1 MKAITPDGKVLEGR
15 EAVLALK
22 EGRAI
27 PLPSTRKPE
36 TR

>member
-15 EAVLALK
+15 EALEALV

-27 PLPSTRKPE
+27 PLPPEKKIE